1 MVSDDF
7 RPLRGIRVVEM
18 THMIMGPS
26 CGQVL
31 AYLGADVIKVEPP
44 AGDKTRHLTGM
55 GRGFFPSFNRGK
67 RSITLD
73 LKSEAGTS
81 ALDQLLATAD
91 VFVENFRDQSLAK
104 MGFAPSAL
112 RGKYPNLI
120 IASCKGFLHGPYQ
133 DRTAMDE
140 VVQMM
145 TGLAYM
151 TGPTGRPLRIGS
163 SANDIMGGV
172 FGALAVLGA
181 LLERQESGEG
191 RTIRIGLF
199 ENCLMLVMQ
208 HMVQF
213 DLDGHEPAPMPEREF
228 SWPVYDI
235 FDTRD
240 NRQIFVGAVTE
251 GHWQILCKAISLE
264 HLLEDK
270 RLQTKMDQIEARN
283 WTLPLFAEA
292 IGKRDFPE
300 LIEIFEASGI
310 PFSPINRPA
319 DMYQDPHVLRP
330 GGLHLSHDAGGQM
343 FRAPGLPI
351 EVDGGIPHPVSLD
364 VADVGDDTDTVLLEL
379 GLSPSEIS
387 AASGAA
393 DRNST

>member
-1 MVSDDF
+1 MSNDF
-7 RPLRGIRVVEM
+7 RPLQGIRVVEM

-31 AYLGADVIKVEPP
+31 AYLGAEVIKVEPP

-73 LKSEAGTS
+73 LKAEAGTI
-81 ALDQLLATAD
+81 ALDRLLATAD
-91 VFVENFRDQSLAK
+91 VFVENFRDQSLDK
-104 MGFAPSAL
+104 MGFAPSEL
-112 RGKYPNLI
+112 RNKHPKLI
-120 IASCKGFLHGPYQ
+120 ITSCKGFLRGPYQ

-145 TGLAYM
+145 TGMAYM

-181 LLERQESGEG
+181 LMERQQSGQG
-191 RTIRIGLF
+191 RALRIGLF

-213 DLDGHEPAPMPEREF
+213 DLDGREPAPMPEREF

-235 FDTRD
+235 FDTLD
-240 NRQIFVGAVTE
+240 QRQIFVGAVTE
-251 GHWQILCKAISLE
+251 GHWQILCNAIGLE
-264 HLLEDK
+264 HLLEDS
-270 RLQTKMDQIEARN
+270 RLQTKMSQIEARH
-283 WTLPLFAEA
+283 WTIPIFAEA
-292 IGKRDFPE
+292 IKKRDFTE
-300 LIEIFEASGI
+300 LAEILEASGI

-319 DMYQDPHVLRP
+319 DMYRDPHVLRP
-330 GGLHLSHDAGGQM
+330 GGLQHSMLSGGQV

-351 EVDGGIPHPVSLD
+351 EVDGDSPRPASLD
-364 VADVGDDTDTVLLEL
+364 VADVGHDTENVLSEL
-379 GLSPSEIS
+379 GLSPSEVQ
-387 AASGAA
+387 AASGAVNRRTA
-393 DRNST
+393 